1 MQERELREARRIVED
16 VLRKHVKSAS
26 FDPVMVRPGVD
37 GDGDEVLYITAV
49 CDDED
54 NENLDADE
62 AIDVRERLWQ
72 GLLDAGIQAFPVT
85 SFDARSEWEA
95 DSDEP
100 E

>member
-1 MQERELREARRIVED
+1 MQERELCEARRIVED
-16 VLRKHVKSAS
+16 ALRKHVKSAS

-49 CDDED
+49 CDDDE
-54 NENLDADE
+54 NENLDVDE

-72 GLLDAGIQAFPVT
+72 GLLDAGIQAFPAT